1 MAGQP
6 LVLGIEQPPGGL
18 RFDPATGSVD
28 DDVHRGDHDV
38 ILGRYPVDRRLIDV
52 DRGVDGDQHHGHD
65 GVDDGD
71 DRNHDPD
78 VGIEFDARLDRG
90 VDVEQ
95 RFDLANHQHR
105 LMSTGP
111 TPSILFLCTGNASR
125 SVMGAAALSR
135 RRPDIPVV
143 TAGTLVLEGLPM
155 STRTR
160 RAMLDAGL
168 DPLDH
173 RSRQATGSLLAEAAL
188 VIAAAPEH
196 VAWVRREHPV
206 HAARTATL
214 IHLVRNLSI
223 EPTPLADRV
232 NGLLLDGHRPDAD
245 EEIVDP
251 GGGELDL
258 YIKVAHQIAALV
270 DELAGR
276 L

>member
-1 MAGQP
+1 MVGQP
-6 LVLGIEQPPGGL
+6 LVLGVEQPPCGL
-18 RFDPATGSVD
+18 RIDPATGSVD
-28 DDVHRGDHDV
+28 DNVHRRNDDV
-38 ILGRYPVDRRLIDV
+38 ILGRYPIDRRVV
-52 DRGVDGDQHHGHD
+52 DDHRHQHNGHD

-71 DRNHDPD
+71 DRHPD
-78 VGIEFDARLDRG
+78 VGIEFDNGLDRDVD

-95 RFDLANHQHR
+95 RFDVGDQQHR
-105 LMSTGP
+105 LMSAGP
-111 TPSILFLCTGNASR
+111 RPSILFLCTGNASR

-135 RRPDIPVV
+135 RRPDIPVF

-168 DPLDH
+168 DPSDH
-173 RSRQATGSLLAEAAL
+173 RSRQATGSLLADAAL
-188 VIAAAPEH
+188 VVAAAPEH

-214 IHLVRNLSI
+214 IHLVRKLPT

-232 NGLLLDGHRPDAD
+232 TELLLDEHRPDAD
-245 EEIVDP
+245 EAIVDP

-258 YIKVAHQIAALV
+258 YIKVAHEIVALV

>member
-1 MAGQP
+1 MG
-6 LVLGIEQPPGGL
+6 LEQPPGGL
-18 RFDPATGSVD
+18 RVDPATGSAD
-28 DDVHRGDHDV
+28 DDIHRRNHDV
-38 ILGRYPVDRRLIDV
+38 ILGRHTVDSRLVDV
-52 DRGVDGDQHHGHD
+52 DRDEHHGHD

-71 DRNHDPD
+71 DRHHDPD
-78 VGIEFDARLDRG
+78 VGLEFDAGLDRG
-90 VDVEQ
+90 VDFEQ
-95 RFDLANHQHR
+95 QFALVDHQYR

-111 TPSILFLCTGNASR
+111 RPSILFLCTGNASR

-135 RRPDIPVV
+135 RRPDIPVI

-168 DPLDH
+168 DPSYH
-173 RSRQATGSLLAEAAL
+173 RSRQATGSLLAEAGL

-196 VAWVRREHPV
+196 IAWVRREHPV

-214 IHLVRNLSI
+214 IHLVRKLST
-223 EPTPLADRV
+223 EPTPLTDRV
-232 NGLLLDGHRPDAD
+232 TELLLAEHQPDSD

-258 YIKVAHQIAALV
+258 YIKVAHEIVALV
-270 DELAGR
+270 EELADR